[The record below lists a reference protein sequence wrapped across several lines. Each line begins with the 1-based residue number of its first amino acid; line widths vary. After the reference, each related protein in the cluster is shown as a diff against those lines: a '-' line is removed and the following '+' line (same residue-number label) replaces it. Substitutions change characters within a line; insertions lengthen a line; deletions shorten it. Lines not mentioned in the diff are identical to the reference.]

1 LMELQLQVTPGRGR
15 CVAVPRRTQLAGVA
29 ISS

>member
-1 LMELQLQVTPGRGR
+1 LMELQLQATPGRGR